1 MARPTHE
8 APTREYTH
16 TNTHKHKPKHTA
28 RPDKVRCGWCWG
40 LNGTHKIFTTVEPNL
55 VGEPGI
61 SEKHDMEEVP
71 AGAGRSGAGA
81 EGGVRASASRFEPRK
96 SCSSEGSRLALA
108 AAAYLKRLQRVYWL
122 PIR

>member
-1 MARPTHE
+1 
-8 APTREYTH
+8 
-16 TNTHKHKPKHTA
+16 
-28 RPDKVRCGWCWG
+28 
-40 LNGTHKIFTTVEPNL
+40 
-55 VGEPGI
+55 
-61 SEKHDMEEVP
+61 MEEVP